1 MPPATGSRE
10 DGVIYRLDGERAT
23 PVYSVKLA
31 HLGGSWSGTF
41 AFDRQGRLW
50 LSTGAR
56 MPASLYRVESDEYVK
71 VFTTRVS
78 AIMGFV
84 FLADG
89 SIAYAD
95 NARSVMRLTM
105 PDLQLTRLFESPYEG
120 WLTDVK
126 LAVTGT
132 K

>member
-1 MPPATGSRE
+1 M
-10 DGVIYRLDGERAT
+10 
-23 PVYSVKLA
+23 
-31 HLGGSWSGTF
+31 
-41 AFDRQGRLW
+41 
-50 LSTGAR
+50 
-56 MPASLYRVESDEYVK
+56 K